1 MAKLNLTAK
10 AIGALKPG
18 DDRVDYFDESLPG
31 FFVRVTPSGVK
42 TFGVMYRIGNHLRR
56 YTIGTTDKWT
66 LADARDEARE
76 ALRGAA
82 RGNDPALNKQAE
94 RTADTFSELVE
105 VYLEKH
111 ATNKRSGREDKRILN
126 KYLVPKLRHMRAK
139 DVTRAQIR
147 LILEEIAK
155 DAPIM
160 ANRRKM
166 YNWAIGHD
174 LVEQNPC
181 FKLPAPSKE
190 RRRDRVL
197 SVDELK
203 KVWKALENENSDAI
217 ADAFKLRLLTAQRG
231 GEVLGMRWD
240 EVDLDERWWT
250 IPAERSKNKL
260 PHRVWLSD
268 PVLRILERHKK
279 AAKKSPW
286 VFPGRREG
294 KPIQETKRVLE
305 CLRQASGVNN
315 WRGHDLRRTA
325 ASSMA
330 AMGIPRFIV
339 GRVLNHAEPGVTAVY
354 DRHSYDAEKK
364 GALDQWATKLIR
376 TVSGLKAVGK
386 S

>member
-1 MAKLNLTAK
+1 
-10 AIGALKPG
+10 
-18 DDRVDYFDESLPG
+18 
-31 FFVRVTPSGVK
+31 
-42 TFGVMYRIGNHLRR
+42 MYRIGTHLRR

-126 KYLVPKLRHMRAK
+126 KYLLPKLRHMRAK

-147 LILEEIAK
+147 SILEEIAK

-160 ANRRKM
+160 ANRVLASVRKM

-250 IPAERSKNKL
+250 IPTERSKNKL

-268 PVLRILERHKK
+268 PVKRILERRKK
-279 AAKKSPW
+279 EAKESPW

-305 CLRQASGVNN
+305 SLRQASSVNN

-364 GALDQWATKLIR
+364 DALNKWAAKLIR
-376 TVSGLKAVGK
+376 MVSDLKAVRK

>member
-1 MAKLNLTAK
+1 M
-10 AIGALKPG
+10 I
-18 DDRVDYFDESLPG
+18 
-31 FFVRVTPSGVK
+31 
-42 TFGVMYRIGNHLRR
+42 NHLRR

-94 RTADTFSELVE
+94 RTADTFSELGE

-126 KYLVPKLRHMRAK
+126 KYLLPKLRHMRAK

-147 LILEEIAK
+147 SILEEIAK

-160 ANRRKM
+160 ANRVLASVRKM

-174 LVEQNPC
+174 LVDQNPC

-203 KVWKALENENSDAI
+203 KVWKALETENSDAI

-240 EVDLDERWWT
+240 EVDVDERWWT
-250 IPAERSKNKL
+250 IPSERSKNKL

-268 PVLRILERHKK
+268 PVVRILERRKK
-279 AAKKSPW
+279 EAKTSLW

-305 CLRQASGVNN
+305 SLRQASGVKN

-364 GALDQWATKLIR
+364 DALDKWAAKLIR
-376 TVSGLKAVGK
+376 IVSDLKAVGK
-386 S
+386 T